1 MFAMSAPETT
11 LSTQFDNTEFRKA
24 MGTFAT
30 GVTVVTTTK
39 ENDVVGMTA
48 NSFTSISLN
57 PPLVLV
63 SVGKNLSMHG
73 NIHEAGFFGVTVLS
87 GDQIDASNYF
97 AGKRTPEVEATL
109 TYDWHE
115 SIPMLSGGLANVACR
130 LWAEYDGGDHTLF
143 LGEVVGLKVHSTA
156 NPLLYHGG
164 YRTFE

>member
-1 MFAMSAPETT
+1 MSAPETT
-11 LSTQFDNTEFRKA
+11 LSTQFDSSEFRKA

-39 ENDVVGMTA
+39 GEEVFGMTA

-63 SVGKNLSMHG
+63 SVGKNLSMHDW
-73 NIHEAGFFGVTVLS
+73 IHDAGIFGVTVLS
-87 GDQIDASNYF
+87 ADQRDASDFF
-97 AGKRTPEVEATL
+97 AGKRTPEVEASL
-109 TYDWHE
+109 SYDWHE
-115 SIPMLSGGLANVACR
+115 NIPMLSGGLANVACR

-143 LGEVVGLKVHSTA
+143 IGEVLGLRVQGKN